1 MAAAVPG
8 VLALA
13 VAGAPA
19 VAQQPAEPPLVLIQ
33 GVAEG
38 AADALA
44 FARVSSS
51 DTAAILPGA
60 DAAQGGAVAGQPVL
74 HGFGDD
80 RVRTLV
86 DGVPVTA
93 ACPMHMNPAL
103 SYIDPSGIARMTVL
117 PGVTPVSLGG
127 DSIGGTILV
136 DSPAPRFAPDAE
148 PRFDGSLASFY
159 RSNGSAAGVERV
171 AAQLSDS
178 SNSPRPLQSGQQ
190 GGRAREFVTRPW
202 G

>member
-8 VLALA
+8 ALVLA

-33 GVAEG
+33 GIAG
-38 AADALA
+38 SAADALA

-74 HGFGDD
+74 HGLGDD

-86 DGVPVTA
+86 DGVPVSA

-127 DSIGGTILV
+127 DNIAGSIV
-136 DSPAPRFAPDAE
+136 VESAKPDFTDE
-148 PRFDGSLASFY
+148 G
-159 RSNGSAAGVERV
+159 
-171 AAQLSDS
+171 
-178 SNSPRPLQSGQQ
+178 
-190 GGRAREFVTRPW
+190 
-202 G
+202 